1 MYKCVLLV
9 RTDLKMSCGKIA
21 AQCGHGIAQTMKGSN
36 KKIIREWMKTG
47 EKIVVVQS
55 PNLDTMVTYK
65 KKANKLGM
73 FAKIIYD
80 AGHTEVEP
88 DTPTVCVIGPFD
100 EEIISS
106 FTKHLQLFKD

>member
-21 AQCGHGIAQTMKGSN
+21 AQCGHGIAQTIKGSN
-36 KKIIREWMKTG
+36 KKIIRDWMKTG
-47 EKIVVVQS
+47 EKIVVLQC
-55 PNLDTMVTYK
+55 PDLDTMTIYK

-73 FAKIIYD
+73 FAKIIHD

-88 DTPTVCVIGPFD
+88 DTPTVCVIGPFV
-100 EEIISS
+100 EEIVSS
-106 FTKHLQLFKD
+106 LTSRLHLLKD